1 MATTTRQR
9 LRIGGAC
16 GFWGDSSVGAPQLVA
31 GGEVDVLVFDYLAET
46 TMALLVAAQRKNP
59 ALGWASDFVDTA
71 MRQVLPEVLRRGI
84 LVVANAGGI
93 NPAGCAAALREL
105 AASLGLAPRIAV
117 VDGDDLRARL
127 DTLRAD
133 PALWRDLD
141 RGEPLPD
148 KLASANAYL
157 GAEPIARAL
166 DAGAQIVITGRC
178 VDSALALGPL
188 IHAFG
193 WRMDDFDRLACGS
206 LAGHLI
212 ECGAQATGGLF
223 TDWASVPDW
232 ANIGYPIVECLPD
245 GRFALT
251 KPRGTGGLV
260 TPATVG
266 EQLLYEIGDPGAYQ
280 LPDVTCDWRE
290 VRIVEAGP
298 DRVEVSGARG
308 RAPPPGLKVS
318 ATALRGWRCTG
329 MLTIVGIE
337 AEAKARRSGEA
348 ILARC
353 RRLFAERGWD
363 DFAAVRLDVL
373 GPETLYGPRA
383 QHPPLREVQM
393 RLAVH
398 HRQREALELFA
409 REIAPAGTSWSP
421 GTTGSGGGRPSV
433 SPLIEPL
440 SFAIDRAAVT
450 PRVHLGDQS
459 IEVQLAA
466 TAARSLPA
474 PLPDPPHWE
483 LGAPTVELPLVR
495 LAWARSGDKGDRSN
509 IGVIARRPEWLPM
522 LWAQLTPQAVKAW
535 LGHLVKG
542 RIERHH
548 LPGLHAINFV
558 LDEALDG
565 GGPMSL
571 RIDPLG
577 KAMAQMLLE
586 LPIAVPRALADEIAA

>member
-1 MATTTRQR
+1 MTTTTRQR
-9 LRIGGAC
+9 LRIGGAS
-16 GFWGDSSVGAPQLVA
+16 GFWGDSGVGAPQLVA
-31 GGEVDVLVFDYLAET
+31 SGEVDVLVFDYLAET

-59 ALGWASDFVDTA
+59 ALGYATDFVDTA
-71 MRQVLPEVLRRGI
+71 MRQVLPEVMRRGI
-84 LVVANAGGI
+84 KVVANAGGI
-93 NPAGCAAALREL
+93 NPAACAAALREL
-105 AASLGLAPRIAV
+105 AASMGLAPRIAV

-127 DTLRAD
+127 PALRAD
-133 PALWRDLD
+133 PTRWRDLD

-148 KLASANAYL
+148 RLASANAYL

-166 DAGAQIVITGRC
+166 DAGAEIVVTGRC
-178 VDSALALGPL
+178 VDSALTLGPL

-193 WRMDDFDRLACGS
+193 WHLDDFDLLAAGS

-232 ANIGYPIVECLPD
+232 ANIGYPIVDCRAD
-245 GRFALT
+245 GRFTLS
-251 KPRGTGGLV
+251 KPAGTGGLV

-280 LPDVTCDWRE
+280 LPDVTCDFRA
-290 VRIVEAGP
+290 VRIAPAGP

-308 RAPPPGLKVS
+308 RPPPPQLKVS
-318 ATALRGWRCTG
+318 ATALRGWRCTAT
-329 MLTIVGIE
+329 LTIVGLQ

-348 ILARC
+348 ILERC
-353 RRLFAERGWD
+353 RRLFADHGWD

-383 QHPPLREVQM
+383 LHPPLREVQM

-398 HRQREALELFA
+398 HRQREALERFA

-433 SPLIEPL
+433 SPLIQPL
-440 SFAIDRAAVT
+440 AFAIDRAAVT
-450 PRVHLGDQS
+450 PRVQLDDRS
-459 IEVQLAA
+459 LDIPLAA
-466 TAARSLPA
+466 TAAPTPPP
-474 PLPDPPHWE
+474 PLPDPPRWE
-483 LGAPTVELPLVR
+483 ASAPTVEVPLIR

-522 LWAQLTPQAVKAW
+522 LWAQLTPQAVKRW
-535 LGHLVKG
+535 LDHLVEG
-542 RIERHH
+542 RVERFY
-548 LPGLHAINFV
+548 LPGLQALNLV

-565 GGPMSL
+565 GGPVSL

-586 LPIAVPRALADEIAA
+586 LPIAVPQALAAEIGR